1 MADLPCPTCGS
12 PLAFLDQ
19 YHRYYCH
26 RCGQYAPEGY
36 GDRGAQ
42 RCPTCG
48 GILSYISQYDR
59 FYCYRCN
66 AYPPPETATPPA
78 TTAPTETLAAAP
90 AQPAV
95 PAVATPSSTAITP
108 APTPAEAAL
117 VAAATPV
124 PLPASPQPSSE
135 PTPTPT
141 AAPETPQPATGT
153 TPSPALTVAPA
164 EKPPEPA
171 PAEPSREML
180 ALAASK
186 PAVVRV
192 KIFAL
197 KKSELID
204 LTQAYHLD
212 PSGTKEQL
220 QERLLSYLHDLE
232 TEEQPETEPE
242 EEPEPHAEPEAEPV
256 AAAAPV
262 KQEGMVKPAEV
273 TAVPVA
279 TSAAAV
285 LVEEPQPRPAPASQ
299 AAPAVVPV
307 AVTPQAAGAAE
318 TPRPVSRA
326 EHPCPTCGR
335 ELTYISQYNRWY
347 CYYCQRYAPAAPRS
361 KNACPTCGATMRW
374 IEPHRRWWCDSC
386 QKYASADLPAPGG
399 EASVAATPAPVA
411 AAAPV
416 RTVPAH
422 RHGSPASGAGL
433 VGLGL
438 ALYIVYAFF
447 AFLGDL
453 LGFAIP
459 TGITPEL
466 LDILQLFAFLLVA
479 AGAIVGLYGL
489 RDRT

>member
-1 MADLPCPTCGS
+1 M
-12 PLAFLDQ
+12 
-19 YHRYYCH
+19 
-26 RCGQYAPEGY
+26 
-36 GDRGAQ
+36 
-42 RCPTCG
+42 
-48 GILSYISQYDR
+48 
-59 FYCYRCN
+59 
-66 AYPPPETATPPA
+66 
-78 TTAPTETLAAAP
+78 
-90 AQPAV
+90 
-95 PAVATPSSTAITP
+95 
-108 APTPAEAAL
+108 
-117 VAAATPV
+117 PV
-124 PLPASPQPSSE
+124 
-135 PTPTPT
+135 
-141 AAPETPQPATGT
+141 
-153 TPSPALTVAPA
+153 
-164 EKPPEPA
+164 
-171 PAEPSREML
+171 PAEPSREMR

-232 TEEQPETEPE
+232 TAEQPETEPE
-242 EEPEPHAEPEAEPV
+242 EEPEPHAEPRAEPTT
-256 AAAAPV
+256 AAAPV
-262 KQEGMVKPAEV
+262 NEEGVAKPA
-273 TAVPVA
+273 ADSPVPVA
-279 TSAAAV
+279 ASTAAV
-285 LVEEPQPRPAPASQ
+285 LLEEPESRHAPATQ
-299 AAPAVVPV
+299 ATPAVVPV
-307 AVTPQAAGAAE
+307 AVTPQAEEAVE

-374 IEPHRRWWCDSC
+374 IELHRRWWCNSC

-399 EASVAATPAPVA
+399 EAPAA

-416 RTVPAH
+416 VAATPVRTVSTH
-422 RHGSPASGAGL
+422 RHGSPAGGAGL

-459 TGITPEL
+459 AGITPTL
-466 LDILQLFAFLLVA
+466 LNILQFLAFLLVA
-479 AGAIVGLYGL
+479 SGAIVGLYGL